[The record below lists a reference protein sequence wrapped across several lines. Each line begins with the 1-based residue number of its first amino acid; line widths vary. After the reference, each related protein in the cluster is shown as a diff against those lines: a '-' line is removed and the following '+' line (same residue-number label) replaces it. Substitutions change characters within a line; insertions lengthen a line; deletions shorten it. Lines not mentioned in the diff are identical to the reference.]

1 LHVAKAGNDAAKGSL
16 RHFAQRFVAGMVETP
31 FRVRVTLLFVGPVQ
45 GIGGRMARSALAC
58 LLVAPLAL
66 LAAPAD
72 AGREDWLGRA
82 YVHQGV
88 MLARQGDLRDALAD
102 FDAALAADPALAPA
116 HIDRGFVLLRLG
128 DAGAALDEADAAL
141 RLAPYDALAH
151 NLRGR
156 AEERLGETEAA
167 RAEYRQALVLAPGNP
182 AIARN
187 LHRLSLT
194 VPLQDG
200 HAPWSGPGWRSA
212 PSPGIVPPV
221 VSPWQAPPLVNP
233 PQASLPRVA
242 PSPVPTPMTP
252 RPLVPFWTAPQPPVP
267 MSPAPAPP
275 MPPTPSLASPQPPAP
290 APDAWPT
297 QPPAPM
303 LAQPQLP
310 LPPAYAAPPPQAP
323 RSLREPPPQNLAFNN
338 PALGTPNSGN
348 NPTAGNN
355 PILGNRGARPPADA
369 PSRSGPQSGEP
380 ALLDHPQDLPPAPNV
395 ALRAGSGVVLDDGTW
410 IVTNR
415 HVIAGARSV
424 AVRNGGG
431 YVRRATIEAVSPTD
445 DLALLRVREAFPAT
459 AGVPLAALV
468 PPAAGRQILVMGYP
482 VVDVFGSRRPNLT
495 AGLVARTD
503 GLRDDPT
510 TFQLTA
516 AIRPGNSG
524 SPVFDLQGH
533 LLGIVSELLLQQGH
547 IPPMADEGGAAM
559 SIAIKA
565 SRLLA
570 LMQPMVHRG
579 AVTVSQ
585 SVDAPMLPE
594 TLYQR
599 ELTSVVLVVAYP

>member
-1 LHVAKAGNDAAKGSL
+1 
-16 RHFAQRFVAGMVETP
+16 
-31 FRVRVTLLFVGPVQ
+31 
-45 GIGGRMARSALAC
+45 MARSALAC
-58 LLVAPLAL
+58 VLVWVLAL
-66 LAAPAD
+66 LAARAD
-72 AGREDWLGRA
+72 AARGDGIARA
-82 YVHQGV
+82 YVHHGV
-88 MLARQGDLRDALAD
+88 MLARQGDFQGALAD
-102 FDAALAADPALAPA
+102 FDAALATDPSLASA
-116 HIDRGFVLLRLG
+116 HVDRGFVLLRL
-128 DAGAALDEADAAL
+128 DQPQAALDEADAAL

-151 NLRGR
+151 NVRGR
-156 AEERLGETEAA
+156 AEEQLGETAAA
-167 RAEYRQALVLAPGNP
+167 RAEYREALMLAPGSV

-187 LHRLSLT
+187 LHRLSLVMPPQEGT
-194 VPLQDG
+194 S
-200 HAPWSGPGWRSA
+200 PWSGPAWRSA
-212 PSPGIVPPV
+212 PPSGIVPPPSQWAPSQLAPSQLAPPP
-221 VSPWQAPPLVNP
+221 VSPPVRT
-233 PQASLPRVA
+233 PQASLPLPA
-242 PSPVPTPMTP
+242 PPA
-252 RPLVPFWTAPQPPVP
+252 PFWTPPQAPVPGPPVP
-267 MSPAPAPP
+267 QA
-275 MPPTPSLASPQPPAP
+275 PSLALPQPQ

-297 QPPAPM
+297 QPAPPPT

-310 LPPAYAAPPPQAP
+310 LPPPYAAPPPPLAQPLVAQP
-323 RSLREPPPQNLAFNN
+323 SLREPPPQNLALNN
-338 PALGTPNSGN
+338 PALGS
-348 NPTAGNN
+348 PTLRDRA
-355 PILGNRGARPPADA
+355 PRLPPDP
-369 PSRSGPQSGEP
+369 PSRGGPQAGEP
-380 ALLDHPQDLPPAPNV
+380 ALLDQPQDLPPAPNQ

-445 DLALLRVREAFPAT
+445 DLALLRLDQPFPAT

-565 SRLLA
+565 SRVLA
-570 LMQPMVHRG
+570 LMQPLVHRG
-579 AVTVSQ
+579 AMTVSQ
-585 SVDAPMLPE
+585 GVDAPMLPE

-599 ELTSVVLVVAYP
+599 ELTAVVLVVAYP